1 MVTKVKRVTG
11 GGAGLPVQQQRA
23 AGHSLPALEQRAGH
37 AQQGRA
43 ERVCS
48 AAHPGGRLQG
58 PCQWSCCTPVS
69 LKKRC
74 NIFKDCKVLCGQQLR
89 VRARLPEVI
98 AGCQQQRQT
107 CLRSAGARKRRG
119 PGPGTAPGCS
129 HRRGDAAHRQQQNAQ
144 GVPRFNLRV
153 RLSNSLQALPIA
165 RSHQTVLLL
174 PARPVMCLAHFQQAP
189 TVAYAPAMQGNF
201 LHAGKSLASSHV
213 EIVHLHVLSP
223 CAR

>member
-11 GGAGLPVQQQRA
+11 GGAGVPVQQQRA

-69 LKKRC
+69 LKKCC
-74 NIFKDCKVLCGQQLR
+74 NIFKDCQVLCGQQLR
-89 VRARLPEVI
+89 VHARLTEVI

-107 CLRSAGARKRRG
+107 CLRAAGARKRRG

-144 GVPRFNLRV
+144 GVPETQPWHDAVKL
-153 RLSNSLQALPIA
+153 LQGAPKRREVTKLW
-165 RSHQTVLLL
+165 SYLLL
-174 PARPVMCLAHFQQAP
+174 KLDKALKNSSEHHGCL
-189 TVAYAPAMQGNF
+189 
-201 LHAGKSLASSHV
+201 
-213 EIVHLHVLSP
+213 
-223 CAR
+223 CA